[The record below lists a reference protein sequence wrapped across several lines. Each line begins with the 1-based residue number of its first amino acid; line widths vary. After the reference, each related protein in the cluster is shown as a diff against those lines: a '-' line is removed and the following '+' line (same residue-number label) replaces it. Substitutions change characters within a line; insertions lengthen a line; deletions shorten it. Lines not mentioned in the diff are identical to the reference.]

1 MIPNIQQLLQMLQNN
16 KNPMYQNLASLIQ
29 NQDTQGLETLA
40 RNLMQSQGKD
50 FDREFSNFKNRFGL
64 R

>member
-1 MIPNIQQLLQMLQNN
+1 MIPNYQQLLQFLQQNQNPMLQN
-16 KNPMYQNLASLIQ
+16 LAQLIQ
-29 NQDTQGLETLA
+29 NHDQAGIEALA

-50 FDREFSNFKNRFGL
+50 FDKEFSSFKQRFGL

>member
-29 NQDTQGLETLA
+29 NQDSQGLETLA

-50 FDREFSNFKNRFGL
+50 FDQEFSNFKSRFGL